1 MLKCFKLDFQG
12 VIDYVNVIIAS
23 LINFSGYIYF

>member
-1 MLKCFKLDFQG
+1 MLQCFKLDFQG

-23 LINFSGYIYF
+23 LINFAGYFYF